1 MHRFVFDS
9 PIGPIGIET
18 DDQKVNAI
26 ELVTDWISE
35 ATPSPL
41 ALQTMNELRL
51 YFAGKLQK
59 FSVPFPIKGTKF
71 KQKVLN
77 ALLAIPYGE
86 TRSYGDVARMIG
98 CPKAYRAVGTACG
111 TNDIPLLIPCHRVIK
126 SDHTIGGFATRVD
139 IKQQLIDL
147 EKANQ

>member
-18 DDQKVNAI
+18 EDQLVTAI
-26 ELVTDWISE
+26 ELMTDWKSAAE
-35 ATPSPL
+35 PSPI
-41 ALQTMNELRL
+41 ALQTMHELRL

-86 TRSYGDVARMIG
+86 TRSYGDVAKMIG
-98 CPKAYRAVGTACG
+98 APKAYRAVGTACA

-147 EKANQ
+147 EKSHK